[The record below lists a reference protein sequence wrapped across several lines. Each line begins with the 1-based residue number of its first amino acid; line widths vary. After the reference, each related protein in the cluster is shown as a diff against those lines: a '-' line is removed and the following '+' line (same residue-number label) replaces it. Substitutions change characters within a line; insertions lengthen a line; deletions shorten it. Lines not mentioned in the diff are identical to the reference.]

1 MLWLGPASSLFDIL
15 TYLLMYFIVC
25 PAFTGGLLYSQLT
38 NPAQQALYIG
48 IFQTGWFIESMW
60 SQTLV
65 IHMLRTPKLPFIRS
79 VASYPVILVT
89 TLACLIVTVLPFL
102 PFAFKAMGLGR
113 IPLWYFPWLAVL
125 IIGYLTLAT
134 LVKNSYLR
142 RYGELL

>member
-1 MLWLGPASSLFDIL
+1 M
-15 TYLLMYFIVC
+15 
-25 PAFTGGLLYSQLT
+25 
-38 NPAQQALYIG
+38 YIG
-48 IFQTGWFIESMW
+48 IFQSGWFIESMW

-65 IHMLRTPKLPFIRS
+65 IHMLRTRKLPFIRS